1 LEERKKMGV
10 VKKGREKEAI
20 IKEASGDDKAL

>member
-1 LEERKKMGV
+1 MGV